1 MVNLNRIFPW
11 LSIRSKLL
19 IAFAGLSILPLTFV
33 GIYGILSNVRTMQEI
48 ALENLSHDVQ
58 TIKGKTANFLESIES
73 DLRVLRNSAVLERF
87 ISKRESFPRGTYET
101 DLQEISSELS
111 AFAKAKGIYYQLRMV
126 D

>member
-1 MVNLNRIFPW
+1 MLNPNKIFPW

-48 ALENLSHDVQ
+48 AFENLSHDVQ

-87 ISKRESFPRGTYET
+87 ISK
-101 DLQEISSELS
+101 
-111 AFAKAKGIYYQLRMV
+111 
-126 D
+126 